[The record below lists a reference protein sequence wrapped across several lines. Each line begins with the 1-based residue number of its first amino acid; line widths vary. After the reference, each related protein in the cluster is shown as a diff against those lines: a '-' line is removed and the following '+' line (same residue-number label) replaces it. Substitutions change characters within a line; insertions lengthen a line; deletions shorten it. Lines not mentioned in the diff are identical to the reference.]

1 MPSVIYKSK
10 VGRKAT
16 YKGKE
21 GVVARGSMVQGLSKE
36 ILQKERKLSMPE
48 MQASTSKAR
57 EIRRKW
63 TEIIFS

>member
-1 MPSVIYKSK
+1 
-10 VGRKAT
+10 VGRKDT

-48 MQASTSKAR
+48 TQASTSKAR